1 MIKISNAS
9 VGETSEI
16 KRLLNYVWIDTYEKF
31 FSQETIKHITEESQS
46 IDKLKLE
53 IENKNLLFLVA
64 KDSLDN
70 IVGLATA
77 EEKENKI
84 FLKRLYVHP
93 DCQRKGIGIKLL
105 LNVLKNFK
113 DKQAIYLEAEKDNI
127 KGINFYK
134 KNGFKIIEDKEYKL
148 KDDKF
153 STVVMERRVDNGYI
167 GSLREGI

>member
-9 VGETSEI
+9 ASETSQI
-16 KRLLNYVWIDTYEKF
+16 KRLLNYVWIDTYKEL
-31 FSQETIKHITEESQS
+31 FSQEIIKYITEESQT

-64 KDSLDN
+64 KDSSDN

-77 EEKENKI
+77 EEMENKI

-93 DCQRKGIGIKLL
+93 DCQRKGIGVKLIL
-105 LNVLKNFK
+105 SVLKHFR
-113 DKQAIYLEAEKDNI
+113 DKQSIYLEAEKDNI
-127 KGINFYK
+127 KGINFYR

-153 STVVMERRVDNGYI
+153 STVVMERTI
-167 GSLREGI
+167 

>member
-9 VGETSEI
+9 LGETNEI
-16 KRLLNYVWIDTYEKF
+16 KRLLNYVWIDTYKEF
-31 FSQETIKHITEESQS
+31 FSQETIKYITEESQT

-64 KDSLDN
+64 KDNLGN

-84 FLKRLYVHP
+84 FLQRLYVYP

-105 LNVLKNFK
+105 LSVLKHFK
-113 DKQAIYLEAEKDNI
+113 DKQAIYLEAEKNNI

-134 KNGFKIIEDKEYKL
+134 KNGFQIIENKKYKL

-153 STVVMERRVDNGYI
+153 STVVMER
-167 GSLREGI
+167 EM